1 MELIKNI
8 GYNQHEI
15 IQNILKLYN
24 EEQPIE
30 CDINY
35 SVGNFY
41 KENKF
46 RNEKGEMTT
55 IYLGQPKYKFDLY
68 PQTEDT
74 IKLETE
80 GVIPLDDNSV
90 SSIMFDPPFI
100 IRKSETKTSVTANRF
115 CSYPSKEALY
125 QSYYLW
131 IKECYRVLKPNGILI
146 MKHQNCITNNCL
158 MTNVEYSWLIAES
171 VGFNTIDSFTLLA
184 KSRPIGKFKQQRHA
198 RRYDSTFKVLKKTQS
213 YRNRCLRWCDTETL
227 TDIIHGFIKN
237 NIK

>member
-55 IYLGQPKYKFDLY
+55 IYLG
-68 PQTEDT
+68 
-74 IKLETE
+74 
-80 GVIPLDDNSV
+80 
-90 SSIMFDPPFI
+90 
-100 IRKSETKTSVTANRF
+100 
-115 CSYPSKEALY
+115 
-125 QSYYLW
+125 
-131 IKECYRVLKPNGILI
+131 
-146 MKHQNCITNNCL
+146 
-158 MTNVEYSWLIAES
+158 
-171 VGFNTIDSFTLLA
+171 
-184 KSRPIGKFKQQRHA
+184 
-198 RRYDSTFKVLKKTQS
+198 
-213 YRNRCLRWCDTETL
+213 
-227 TDIIHGFIKN
+227 
-237 NIK
+237 